1 MAGTNTPSAK
11 KLRQFCPARCKKNSP
26 PTGARSSPMPASTT
40 PYPILN
46 PANPHAARA
55 GLCALAVM
63 AKAPRS
69 GKVKTRLAPPL
80 TLDQSAAINI
90 CFLQDTTENIAAV
103 AVSDQAAGVISY
115 TPIGDEALFDNLL
128 PADFALIPQR
138 GDGFGER
145 LLATAEDLLACG
157 YGGLSL
163 LHSPPPT

>member
-46 PANPHAARA
+46 PANPLAARA
-55 GLCALAVM
+55 SLCALAVM
-63 AKAPRS
+63 AKAPRA

-90 CFLQDTTENIAAV
+90 CFLQDTSENIAAV
-103 AVSDQAAGVISY
+103 ATSGTAAGIISY
-115 TPIGDEALFDNLL
+115 TPIGHDALFDTLL
-128 PADFALIPQR
+128 PADFSLIPQR
-138 GDGFGER
+138 GDGFGDR
-145 LLATAEDLLACG
+145 LPAPAAPLLTSA
-157 YGGLSL
+157 YRTPSL
-163 LHSPPPT
+163 